1 MEDNKPIFIQIKDFY
16 ERLIDIGAL
25 KEGEM
30 MPSVRE
36 VALMNNA
43 NPNTVQRAFSLM
55 VDDGY
60 LISIPKKGFFVQK
73 IKEDRLSILR
83 KYLKELV
90 DKGYNYNDI
99 KKELEGMKDDHT
111 ESSD

>member
-1 MEDNKPIFIQIKDFY
+1 MEDKKPIFIQIKDFY

-25 KEGEM
+25 KEGKM
-30 MPSVRE
+30 MPSIRE
-36 VALMNNA
+36 VALLNNA

-73 IKEDRLSILR
+73 IKEDRLNILR
-83 KYLKELV
+83 KYLKELI
-90 DKGYNYNDI
+90 DKGYSYNDI
-99 KKELEGMKDDHT
+99 KKELEGMKDDYIK
-111 ESSD
+111 SSD